1 MTFWW
6 CLMCLT
12 WQDNDQVLWKTL
24 LAESTERNDC
34 ADRVWDA
41 TPAPVTG
48 LQSAIPEVT
57 QGTRLYWW
65 HLQLRSTHLVLSNH
79 CCSGFPHEKMDII
92 GKEHKKKNAEVTN
105 TWLLKNLQEQKAGPS
120 KRVGYT
126 SFAQCMENK
135 CGMYNLESWLQRYPL
150 QELANE

>member
-6 CLMCLT
+6 SLMCLT

-34 ADRVWDA
+34 ADGVWDA

-105 TWLLKNLQEQKAGPS
+105 TWLLKNLQEQKAGAQNALATPALLDAWKINVECITWRAGYKDNHS
-120 KRVGYT
+120 K
-126 SFAQCMENK
+126 N
-135 CGMYNLESWLQRYPL
+135 
-150 QELANE
+150 